1 MPCCGQKR
9 EEWNAAPSQSTF
21 FAPPSSTVPATPPPA
36 LPAAIGSSV
45 TLLSRQGV
53 TTITGKVT
61 GKRYR
66 FQGTGAM
73 QAVDRRDADAMIAT
87 GAFEQVWG

>member
-1 MPCCGQKR
+1 
-9 EEWNAAPSQSTF
+9 
-21 FAPPSSTVPATPPPA
+21 
-36 LPAAIGSSV
+36 
-45 TLLSRQGV
+45 LLSRHGV

-87 GAFEQVWG
+87 GAFERVWG